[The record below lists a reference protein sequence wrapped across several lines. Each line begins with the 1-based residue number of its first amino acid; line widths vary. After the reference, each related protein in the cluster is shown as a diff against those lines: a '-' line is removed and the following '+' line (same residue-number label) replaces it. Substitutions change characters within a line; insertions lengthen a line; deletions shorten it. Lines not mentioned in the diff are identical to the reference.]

1 MSIDMT
7 VCMKYFK
14 NGQNRLHKRMNNKP
28 DSRVFHV
35 SGLKRLQALGK
46 NVSVQVLL
54 LATLKMIFNNLMKNT
69 CLYNNF
75 LRKKGNIDASH

>member
-35 SGLKRLQALGK
+35 SGLKRL
-46 NVSVQVLL
+46 
-54 LATLKMIFNNLMKNT
+54 
-69 CLYNNF
+69 
-75 LRKKGNIDASH
+75 